1 MPKTTP
7 VAQTISCDPRMT
19 FEEFRDGIVLRNYKK
34 VESKDKYYTDAVY
47 DDQVYPQRKTND
59 DKETSFHDEGAMNP
73 YEVYN
78 SKPFLCTS
86 GASPCDK
93 SFAGPTGNQF
103 KSTGTWLTACPV
115 FHS

>member
-1 MPKTTP
+1 MPKIP
-7 VAQTISCDPRMT
+7 NSCDPTNMT
-19 FEEFRDGIVLRNYKK
+19 FEEFRDGEILRNYVK
-34 VESKDKYYTDAVY
+34 VKDTDFGGYYTKAVLE
-47 DDQVYPQRKTND
+47 DQLDIND
-59 DKETSFHDEGAMNP
+59 DKETIYHDEGAMNP

-78 SKPFLCTS
+78 SKPFLCSS

-103 KSTGTWLTACPV
+103 KSSGTWLTACPV